1 MHAARRRTSLTRW
14 AMPAPYSDEI
24 TYSVVCRF
32 MAQWGLQDVKG
43 LLEQLSGVRVFA
55 THPLSPLGILPIA
68 NAAFAGHRDP
78 LSQVVK
84 HHTLLPYFN
93 AFGHEPD
100 RARVKAV
107 LSQHPNAALSQL
119 VSAGPRAYGMASHL
133 RICVECAVEQR
144 RTRREAFWTRRHQL
158 PGLHHCPVHSTVL
171 LSSPVPLEVD
181 TRFQL
186 APLDTRTIAASRLP
200 QEPPLLGA
208 RLERKI
214 AAQSLVALSSG
225 KTNACDT
232 SPAAYRAIIGM
243 LGYAGR
249 RGELR
254 MQALEASFLRW
265 LGTNGCVP
273 QRVGSSRW
281 WLRLVTEIGG
291 ATTPLQHLLLQEF
304 IRVQW
309 RKSREVQPEL
319 FPFAL
324 PWSAATRTRKST
336 GRLKTSVEEVS
347 HATFKL

>member
-1 MHAARRRTSLTRW
+1 
-14 AMPAPYSDEI
+14 MPAPYFDEI

-43 LLEQLSGVRVFA
+43 LLEQLLGVRVFA
-55 THPLSPLGILPIA
+55 THPLAPLGILPIA
-68 NAAFAGHRDP
+68 KTAFVKYRDP
-78 LSQVVK
+78 VSQVVK

-93 AFGHEPD
+93 AFAHEPE

-107 LSQHPNAALSQL
+107 LSQHRNAALSQL
-119 VSAGPRAYGMASHL
+119 VSAGPRGYGMPSHL
-133 RICVECAVEQR
+133 RICVECATEQR

-158 PGLHHCPVHSTVL
+158 PGLHHCPEHCTVL

-186 APLDTRTIAASRLP
+186 APLDARTIAASRLP

-208 RLERKI
+208 RLERKV
-214 AAQSLVALSSG
+214 AAQSLAVLSSG

-254 MQALEASFLRW
+254 MQDFETSFLRW

-273 QRVGSSRW
+273 QRVGSRRW

-304 IRVQW
+304 IRVRW
-309 RKSREVQPEL
+309 RRSREVQPEL

-324 PWSAATRTRKST
+324 PWSAASPARKST
-336 GRLKTSVEEVS
+336 GGIDTAVGEVS
-347 HATFKL
+347 HATTKL

>member
-1 MHAARRRTSLTRW
+1 
-14 AMPAPYSDEI
+14 MPVPYVDEI

-32 MAQWGLQDVKG
+32 MAQWGLQDVRG
-43 LLEQLSGVRVFA
+43 LLEQLLGVRVFA

-68 NAAFAGHRDP
+68 NAAFAGYRDP
-78 LSQVVK
+78 VSQAVK

-93 AFGHEPD
+93 AFGHKPD

-107 LSQHPNAALSQL
+107 LSQHRNAALSQL
-119 VSAGPRAYGMASHL
+119 VSAGPRAYGMPSHL
-133 RICVECAVEQR
+133 RICVECATEQR

-158 PGLHHCPVHSTVL
+158 PGLHHCPEHQTVL
-171 LSSPVPLEVD
+171 LLSPVPLEVD

-186 APLDTRTIAASRLP
+186 VPLDARTIAASRIP
-200 QEPPLLGA
+200 QESPLLGA
-208 RLERKI
+208 RLERKV
-214 AAQSLVALSSG
+214 AAHSLVALSSG

-232 SPAAYRAIIGM
+232 SPSAYRAIIGM

-254 MQALEASFLRW
+254 MQEFETSFLRW
-265 LGTNGCVP
+265 LGSNGCIP

-304 IRVQW
+304 IRVRW

-324 PWSAATRTRKST
+324 PWSATPPPREGT
-336 GRLKTSVEEVS
+336 GASEAAVEKVS
-347 HATFKL
+347 HATLTL

>member
-1 MHAARRRTSLTRW
+1 
-14 AMPAPYSDEI
+14 MPAPYLDEI

-32 MAQWGLQDVKG
+32 VAQWGLQDVKG
-43 LLEQLSGVRVFA
+43 LLEQLLGVRVFA
-55 THPLSPLGILPIA
+55 THPLSPLGIVPIA
-68 NAAFAGHRDP
+68 NAAFYGYRDP

-93 AFGHEPD
+93 AFAHEPD

-107 LSQHPNAALSQL
+107 LNQHRNAALSHL
-119 VSAGPRAYGMASHL
+119 VSSGPRAYGMPSHL
-133 RICVECAVEQR
+133 RICVECAAEQR

-158 PGLHHCPVHSTVL
+158 PGLHHCPDHRTVL

-186 APLDTRTIAASRLP
+186 APLDARTIAASRLP

-208 RLERKI
+208 ELERKV
-214 AAQSLVALSSG
+214 AAQSLAVLSSG
-225 KTNACDT
+225 KTNAGNT
-232 SPAAYRAIIGM
+232 SPTAYRAIIGM

-254 MQALEASFLRW
+254 MQDFETSFLRW
-265 LGTNGCVP
+265 LGTNECIP
-273 QRVGSSRW
+273 QRVGSRRW
-281 WLRLVTEIGG
+281 WLRLMTEIGG

-304 IRVQW
+304 IRVRW

-319 FPFAL
+319 FPSAL
-324 PWSAATRTRKST
+324 PWSAASLARKTTR
-336 GRLKTSVEEVS
+336 GADAAVGEVS
-347 HATFKL
+347 HATIKL